1 MKMAQYPYVVLVGL
15 RRDPFALTNG
25 RNTVF
30 GRRVPFPPIIAADV
44 WRFRELIPF
53 VHVGYD

>member
-1 MKMAQYPYVVLVGL
+1 MAQYPYVVLVGL